1 MLRLLV
7 SAGGTGGGV
16 YPALAVVAALGARA
30 EVLWV
35 GSEGGMEAS
44 LVSRADIDFE
54 SIPAAGVHGVGAR
67 RLPMNLLRLAQGFRA
82 SRRILRRYRPDAIL
96 LTGGYVGVPVSLA
109 GGGIPKAVYV
119 PDIEPGLALRLA
131 CRLADVVTVTA
142 EETRRYLPAQKRIR
156 VTGYPARPDLK
167 TMGRVDA
174 RRSLG
179 LVVDEPVL
187 LVFGGS
193 RGARSINTAIWDR
206 LPDFL
211 ERAQLVH
218 IIGELDWPKVHPIR
232 DRLND
237 AQRARYHAFAYLH
250 DEMGAALAAAD
261 LAVARAGASTLGE
274 LPLFALPSVL
284 VPYPHAWRYQ
294 AVNAAYLESHGAAV
308 VLADSTL
315 GRDLLTTVTSLLQ
328 DAARLDGMSRA
339 ARGLARPDAAQAIAG
354 EVERLAQGRGVAND

>member
-44 LVSRADIDFE
+44 LVKRANIAFE

-82 SRRILRRYRPDAIL
+82 SRRIVRRYQPDVIL

-109 GGGIPKAVYV
+109 SGRTPKLVYV
-119 PDIEPGLALRLA
+119 PDLEPGLALRLSS
-131 CRLADVVTVTA
+131 RLADVVAVTA
-142 EETRRYLPAQKRIR
+142 DETRRQLPTGKRVR
-156 VTGYPARPDLK
+156 VTGYPTRPDLK
-167 TMGRVDA
+167 TMGRADA

-179 LVVDEPVL
+179 LDVDQPVVL
-187 LVFGGS
+187 AFGGS
-193 RGARSINTAIWDR
+193 RGSRSINHAIWDK

-211 ERAQLVH
+211 DRAQLIH
-218 IIGELDWPKVHPIR
+218 IIGELDWPKLPPVR
-232 DRLND
+232 AGLTVDQ
-237 AQRARYHAFAYLH
+237 AARYHAFAYLH

-274 LPLFALPSVL
+274 FPLFELPSIL

-294 AVNAAYLESHGAAV
+294 KVNAAYLESHGAAV
-308 VLADSTL
+308 VVADEVL
-315 GRDLLTTVTSLLQ
+315 GRALLSTVTSVLSDAPRLEKMS
-328 DAARLDGMSRA
+328 DAARA
-339 ARGLARPDAAQAIAG
+339 LARPDAAQAIAR
-354 EVERLAQGRGVAND
+354 EVEALAAGRGGTRD